1 RCEKPVSPDGR
12 GGPICGPASRS
23 QEALRRGQGGGP
35 GRRGRNGSWGVH
47 EHEAARRTSG
57 SGTPLPGVLRTRSDA
72 RRGGWRGGP
81 NESPV
86 REISGPQRA
95 SEGRSEG
102 PGGQGGGLHLLRAVG
117 SQRASGGTRIRGI
130 HGLLLP
136 RRAHSGRG
144 GEDREG
150 LPVPPGAVRLPLL
163 GLG

>member
-1 RCEKPVSPDGR
+1 D
-12 GGPICGPASRS
+12 
-23 QEALRRGQGGGP
+23 
-35 GRRGRNGSWGVH
+35 
-47 EHEAARRTSG
+47 HEAARRTSG

-117 SQRASGGTRIRGI
+117 SQRTSGGTRIRGI
-130 HGLLLP
+130 YGLLLP

-163 GLG
+163 GLGSPGNQPPRGHLRRGVRVGPDVREEGTEDQPDQPADL